1 MIASCLFSCKPIIIT
16 KSITQVTQETKSTF
30 DLTSAKKEIETANRE
45 IMETFSKADSVGMA
59 NAYSKDGYLM
69 PSNMPSVKGKENITS
84 FWGSRMKAGMS
95 SATLTTLEVWGDE
108 NFITEEGLYE
118 MKSKDG
124 AQLGKGKYIV
134 LWKKEEGKWKLHRD
148 IWNSDL
154 PVATK

>member
-1 MIASCLFSCKPIIIT
+1 MQKLLFPAMIASCLFSCKP
-16 KSITQVTQETKSTF
+16 ETKSTF

-59 NAYSKDGYLM
+59 NACSKDGYLM
-69 PSNMPSVKGKENITS
+69 PNNMPSVKGKENITS
-84 FWGSRMKAGMS
+84 VWGSDMKAGMS
-95 SATLTTLEVWGDE
+95 SGTLTTLEVWGDE
-108 NFITEEGLYE
+108 NYITEEGLYE
-118 MKSKDG
+118 MKSKEG

-134 LWKKEEGKWKLHRD
+134 LWKKEEGKWKRHRD